1 MTRVRTENT
10 KLRRQIEISQGRAKL
25 VGALYLLA
33 LIGFLVVSV
42 FPVMAGGEVSLTVT
56 QFYQPIKTAFGGGF
70 SGLKSLSF
78 SQVQSLTVSILYA
91 SMLLGLLINAL
102 RGFSKLGWLFKK
114 RASRINGVNRNM
126 YAMDDLAKRFSG
138 SLAAII
144 SFNLLIYLLSG
155 NGSYTATIQGYII
168 VGVGLLLHFLLG
180 TVGGT
185 VTLFTVGEKPEK
197 IDREK
202 GLFIYLIRNILQ
214 VVAVGVIL
222 YFFAPHSVFAS
233 KLEEFFKALVSGGSI
248 NYKEYL
254 PAAVELLA
262 WIFIFV
268 VIKHA
273 TSDTEYNREG
283 ILGSGMRNFRI
294 FSFFTFL
301 AVGALI
307 AFSYLGFYMQGGVN
321 TAYIITAATLLVAFI
336 LDCIIQPRYKDDDS
350 GIPEGYFSSEAN
362 WYNNTII

>member
-33 LIGFLVVSV
+33 LIGFLIVSI
-42 FPVMAGGEVSLTVT
+42 FPAMSGGAVSLTVT
-56 QFYQPIKTAFGGGF
+56 QFYQPIKTAFGSGF

-78 SQVQSLTVSILYA
+78 AQVQSLAVSVLYA
-91 SMLLGLLINAL
+91 SMLLGLLINVL

-155 NGSYTATIQGYII
+155 NGSYSATIQGYLI
-168 VGVGLLLHFLLG
+168 VGVGLFLHFLLG

-185 VTLFTVGEKPEK
+185 VVVFTVGEKPEK

-233 KLEEFFKALVSGGSI
+233 KLEEFFKALISGSSI
-248 NYKEYL
+248 NYQDYL
-254 PAAVELLA
+254 SVAVEVLA

-273 TSDTEYNREG
+273 TADTEYNREG

-294 FSFFTFL
+294 FTFFTFL

-307 AFSYLGFYMQGGVN
+307 AFSYLGFYTASGAN
-321 TAYIITAATLLVAFI
+321 TAYIITAATALVAFI
-336 LDCIIQPRYKDDDS
+336 LDCVIQPRYKDDDS